1 MERYRAAYHINN
13 TTNLDT
19 IKVFQSYDDKVVY
32 RLVITASKQI
42 LDNGSCFRNKIA
54 IIDTDSTLFK
64 YLKPVKVS
72 HKIKEE

>member
-1 MERYRAAYHINN
+1 MERYRAAYHLH

-32 RLVITASKQI
+32 RLAITASKQT
-42 LDNGSCFRNKIA
+42 LGKGSCFRNKTA
-54 IIDTDSTLFK
+54 MIDTDTTLFK

>member
-1 MERYRAAYHINN
+1 MERYRAAYHLNN
-13 TTNLDT
+13 TTNPDT

-32 RLVITASKQI
+32 RLVRTASKQI
-42 LDNGSCFRNKIA
+42 LGNRSCFHNKLDV
-54 IIDTDSTLFK
+54 IDTDTTLFK